1 MKAGQETS
9 QRAPIKRKITNSAT
23 EYVLRELGIK
33 RFLRTKIKLVSHKK
47 KIIINQN
54 HLTRRVRDRKNKRN

>member
-47 KIIINQN
+47 KIINQN